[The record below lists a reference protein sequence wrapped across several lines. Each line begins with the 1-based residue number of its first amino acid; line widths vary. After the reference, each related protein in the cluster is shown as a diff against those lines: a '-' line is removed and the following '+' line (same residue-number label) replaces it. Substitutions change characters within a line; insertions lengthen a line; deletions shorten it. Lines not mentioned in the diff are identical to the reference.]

1 MFKNLL
7 LLQYK
12 LNSLLNKRD
21 KEKED
26 TSITEITE
34 TDLIEEKAILEEI
47 TDKEERVTAR
57 DNNTNLNTRREET
70 RDKQKITT
78 AQNQMSKYV
87 SSEEMRSR
95 GSKMTAS
102 SLLENQSQSQ
112 KILKSKGAITKS
124 NTVESPNQIT
134 KQ

>member
-1 MFKNLL
+1 M

-12 LNSLLNKRD
+12 LNSPLNKRD
-21 KEKED
+21 KEKEE

-34 TDLIEEKAILEEI
+34 TDLIEEKAIPEEI
-47 TDKEERVTAR
+47 TEKEERVMVR
-57 DNNTNLNTRREET
+57 DNNTNLNTRREER

-87 SSEEMRSR
+87 NSEEMRSR
-95 GSKMTAS
+95 SSKMTVS
-102 SLLENQSQSQ
+102 LLLENQSLSQ

-124 NTVESPNQIT
+124 NMVESRNQIT